1 LKPTQTKIYATIAE
15 NLVTAT
21 KKVVG
26 LARFKTPF
34 FPSPTFKEFICMLNR
49 KRVLGILIL
58 LASLAAIS
66 YADQP
71 RMQAAR
77 TNLQQARAQLQGA
90 LRNKGGHRAQA
101 IGYINSAIS
110 EVDAGI
116 RFDRHNHHALLAL
129 ATSPDQP
136 RMQRALELL
145 RDAKSN
151 LEAAT
156 SDKGGHRVRAIAYVN
171 NAIDEVKKGIDAG
184 E

>member
-1 LKPTQTKIYATIAE
+1 
-15 NLVTAT
+15 
-21 KKVVG
+21 
-26 LARFKTPF
+26 
-34 FPSPTFKEFICMLNR
+34 MLNR
-49 KRVLGILIL
+49 KRVLGIVVL

-77 TNLQQARAQLQGA
+77 ANLQQARAQLQGA

-116 RFDRHNHHALLAL
+116 RFDRHNHHALLAMF

>member
-1 LKPTQTKIYATIAE
+1 
-15 NLVTAT
+15 
-21 KKVVG
+21 
-26 LARFKTPF
+26 
-34 FPSPTFKEFICMLNR
+34 MLNR
-49 KRVLGILIL
+49 KRILGIIVL

-77 TNLQQARAQLQGA
+77 VDLQQARAQLQGA

-101 IGYINSAIS
+101 IVNINAAIA
-110 EVDAGI
+110 EINQGI
-116 RFDRHNHHALLAL
+116 RFDRRNNHALFAIV

-136 RMQRALELL
+136 HMQRALELL

-156 SDKGGHRVRAIAYVN
+156 SDKGGHRVRAIGFVN
-171 NAIDEVKKGIDAG
+171 TAIDEVRKGIDAG

>member
-1 LKPTQTKIYATIAE
+1 
-15 NLVTAT
+15 
-21 KKVVG
+21 
-26 LARFKTPF
+26 
-34 FPSPTFKEFICMLNR
+34 MLNR
-49 KRVLGILIL
+49 KRIAGLLVL

-77 TNLQQARAQLQGA
+77 VNLQQARAQLQGA

-101 IGYINSAIS
+101 IVNINAAIS
-110 EVDAGI
+110 EINEGI
-116 RFDRHNHHALLAL
+116 RFDRRHNHALLAIV
-129 ATSPDQP
+129 AASPDQP

-156 SDKGGHRVRAIAYVN
+156 SDKGGHRAKAIGYVN

>member
-1 LKPTQTKIYATIAE
+1 
-15 NLVTAT
+15 
-21 KKVVG
+21 
-26 LARFKTPF
+26 
-34 FPSPTFKEFICMLNR
+34 MLNR
-49 KRVLGILIL
+49 KRILGIVVL

-77 TNLQQARAQLQGA
+77 VDLQQARAQLEAA

-101 IGYINSAIS
+101 IVNINSAIA
-110 EVDAGI
+110 EINQGI
-116 RFDRHNHHALLAL
+116 RFDRRNNHALFAIIAML
-129 ATSPDQP
+129 PDQP
-136 RMQRALELL
+136 HMQRALELL

-156 SDKGGHRVRAIAYVN
+156 SDKGGHRVRAIGFVN
-171 NAIDEVKKGIDAG
+171 TAIDEVKKGIDAG

>member
-1 LKPTQTKIYATIAE
+1 
-15 NLVTAT
+15 
-21 KKVVG
+21 
-26 LARFKTPF
+26 
-34 FPSPTFKEFICMLNR
+34 MLNR
-49 KRVLGILIL
+49 ERILGILVL

-66 YADQP
+66 LADQP

-77 TNLQQARAQLQGA
+77 VNLQQARAQLQSA

-101 IGYINSAIS
+101 IVYINSAIS
-110 EVDAGI
+110 EVNDGI
-116 RFDRHNHHALLAL
+116 RFDRRNNHALA
-129 ATSPDQP
+129 AIETTSPDQP
-136 RMQRALELL
+136 HMQRALDLL

-156 SDKGGHRVRAIAYVN
+156 TDKGGHRVRAIGYVN

>member
-1 LKPTQTKIYATIAE
+1 MFNSKRILGT
-15 NLVTAT
+15 LV
-21 KKVVG
+21 
-26 LARFKTPF
+26 
-34 FPSPTFKEFICMLNR
+34 
-49 KRVLGILIL
+49 L

-71 RMQAAR
+71 RMQTAR
-77 TNLQQARAQLQGA
+77 ANLQQARAQLQQA

-110 EVDAGI
+110 EINQGV
-116 RFDRHNHHALLAL
+116 RFDRRNNHAPFAML

-136 RMQRALELL
+136 HMQMALDLL
-145 RDAKSN
+145 RAAKSN

-156 SDKGGHRVRAIAYVN
+156 SDKGGHRVRAIGFVIS
-171 NAIDEVKKGIDAG
+171 AIDEVKKGIDAG

>member
-1 LKPTQTKIYATIAE
+1 
-15 NLVTAT
+15 
-21 KKVVG
+21 
-26 LARFKTPF
+26 
-34 FPSPTFKEFICMLNR
+34 MLNG
-49 KRVLGILIL
+49 KRVFGILFL
-58 LASLAAIS
+58 LVSFAAIS

-77 TNLQQARAQLQGA
+77 TNLQQARAQLQEA
-90 LRNKGGHRAQA
+90 VRNKGGHRLQA
-101 IGYINSAIS
+101 IEYLNAAIS
-110 EVDAGI
+110 EINEGI
-116 RFDRHNHHALLAL
+116 RFDRRHNHGLLAML

-136 RMQRALELL
+136 HMQRALDLL

-156 SDKGGHRVRAIAYVN
+156 TDKGGHRVKAIGYVN

>member
-1 LKPTQTKIYATIAE
+1 
-15 NLVTAT
+15 
-21 KKVVG
+21 
-26 LARFKTPF
+26 
-34 FPSPTFKEFICMLNR
+34 MLNS
-49 KRVLGILIL
+49 KRILGTLVL
-58 LASLAAIS
+58 LASLAAIT

-77 TNLQQARAQLQGA
+77 TNLQQARAQLQQA
-90 LRNKGGHRAQA
+90 LRNKSGHRANA
-101 IGYINSAIS
+101 IAYINSAIS
-110 EVDAGI
+110 EINQGV
-116 RFDRHNHHALLAL
+116 RFDRRTNHALFAML

-136 RMQRALELL
+136 HMQRALDLL

-156 SDKGGHRVRAIAYVN
+156 SDKGGHRARAIGYVN

>member
-1 LKPTQTKIYATIAE
+1 
-15 NLVTAT
+15 
-21 KKVVG
+21 
-26 LARFKTPF
+26 
-34 FPSPTFKEFICMLNR
+34 MLNR
-49 KRVLGILIL
+49 KRVLGTLVL

-77 TNLQQARAQLQGA
+77 TNLQQARAQLQQA

-101 IGYINSAIS
+101 IANINSAIS
-110 EVDAGI
+110 EINQGV
-116 RFDRHNHHALLAL
+116 RFDRRNNHALLAVL

-136 RMQRALELL
+136 HMQRALDLL
-145 RDAKSN
+145 RAAKSN

-156 SDKGGHRVRAIAYVN
+156 SDKGGHRVRAIGYVN

>member
-1 LKPTQTKIYATIAE
+1 
-15 NLVTAT
+15 
-21 KKVVG
+21 
-26 LARFKTPF
+26 
-34 FPSPTFKEFICMLNR
+34 MLNR
-49 KRVLGILIL
+49 KRVLGIVVL
-58 LASLAAIS
+58 LAGLAAIS

-77 TNLQQARAQLQGA
+77 VNLQQARAQLQAA
-90 LRNKGGHRAQA
+90 LRNKGGHRAAA
-101 IGYINSAIS
+101 IGYIDSAIA
-110 EVDAGI
+110 EINAGV
-116 RFDRHNHHALLAL
+116 RFDRRHNHALLAAL

>member
-1 LKPTQTKIYATIAE
+1 
-15 NLVTAT
+15 
-21 KKVVG
+21 
-26 LARFKTPF
+26 
-34 FPSPTFKEFICMLNR
+34 MLNR
-49 KRVLGILIL
+49 KRILGILVL

-77 TNLQQARAQLQGA
+77 VNLQQARAQLQSA

-101 IGYINSAIS
+101 IGHINSAIS
-110 EVDAGI
+110 EINEGI
-116 RFDRHNHHALLAL
+116 RFDRRHNHALLAIV

-156 SDKGGHRVRAIAYVN
+156 TDKGGHRVKAIGYIN